1 MPIVL
6 AHDSGDPAKL
16 CNIEFSKPVQAK
28 QCTCLPNAMVPISQ
42 PASCTVQQGGK
53 EPTQTKKI
61 EIIPQ

>member
-16 CNIEFSKPVQAK
+16 CNIEFCKLVQAK
-28 QCTCLPNAMVPISQ
+28 QFTCLPNEMVPISR

-61 EIIPQ
+61 EIVPQ